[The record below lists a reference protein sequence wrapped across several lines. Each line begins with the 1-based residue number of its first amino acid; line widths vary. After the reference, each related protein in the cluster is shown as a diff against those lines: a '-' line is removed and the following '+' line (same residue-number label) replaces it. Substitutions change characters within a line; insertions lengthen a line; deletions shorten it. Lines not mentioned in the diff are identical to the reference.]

1 MAIIPKWLIKY
12 FSTVLEF
19 SMGDKSGLNTGQFST
34 STLLR
39 HAALTALQNEV

>member
-12 FSTVLEF
+12 FSTLLEF

-39 HAALTALQNEV
+39 WRHAALTLAE